1 MDPSEKRK
9 LARKAIRKNPD
20 AYGALITE
28 YKEYL
33 YKMAYLYMKN
43 EQDALDI
50 VGTTILKG
58 FQNIHTLKNPDWF
71 KTWITKIL
79 IRTAQDE
86 LKKVIYFDSA
96 DEIQISERYNGV
108 SLEEKHDLYSA
119 IDQLSERYQTV
130 IVLKYFSGFS
140 VREIAFVMNIPEGSV
155 KAYLSRARSELKNI
169 LKEDY
174 LYASHQPPVQLV
186 V

>member
-50 VGTTILKG
+50 VGTTILIRQHRLRKSRRDQKTVPQKETTPDFCKRRCG
-58 FQNIHTLKNPDWF
+58 GCTDHRIFRILHFQSRACFQNP
-71 KTWITKIL
+71 
-79 IRTAQDE
+79 
-86 LKKVIYFDSA
+86 A
-96 DEIQISERYNGV
+96 DR
-108 SLEEKHDLYSA
+108 
-119 IDQLSERYQTV
+119 
-130 IVLKYFSGFS
+130 KYF
-140 VREIAFVMNIPEGSV
+140 
-155 KAYLSRARSELKNI
+155 
-169 LKEDY
+169 
-174 LYASHQPPVQLV
+174 
-186 V
+186 

>member
-58 FQNIHTLKNPDWF
+58 FHENIDPH
-71 KTWITKIL
+71 
-79 IRTAQDE
+79 RTGR
-86 LKKVIYFDSA
+86 I
-96 DEIQISERYNGV
+96 
-108 SLEEKHDLYSA
+108 EE
-119 IDQLSERYQTV
+119 
-130 IVLKYFSGFS
+130 
-140 VREIAFVMNIPEGSV
+140 
-155 KAYLSRARSELKNI
+155 
-169 LKEDY
+169 
-174 LYASHQPPVQLV
+174 SHLF
-186 V
+186 

>member
-1 MDPSEKRK
+1 MDPTNKRK
-9 LARKAIRKNPD
+9 LIKKAIRQNPE
-20 AYGALITE
+20 AYGILISE

-79 IRTAQDE
+79 IHTAQDE
-86 LKKVIYFDSA
+86 LKKVVYFDST
-96 DEIQISERYNGV
+96 DMIQISDRYTGI

-130 IVLKYFSGFS
+130 IILKYFSDLS
-140 VREIAFVMNIPEGSV
+140 IKEIAFIMNIPEGSV
-155 KAYLSRARSELKNI
+155 KAYLSRARNELKDM

-174 LYASHQPPVQLV
+174 LYAN
-186 V
+186 

>member
-1 MDPSEKRK
+1 MFTNNSNKIVTFLCEFPSNQCKLVYSTCSMFEMKGGIRSMDPSEKRK

-86 LKKVIYFDSA
+86 LKKVIYFDST
-96 DEIQISERYNGV
+96 DESR
-108 SLEEKHDLYSA
+108 
-119 IDQLSERYQTV
+119 
-130 IVLKYFSGFS
+130 FPSGTT
-140 VREIAFVMNIPEGSV
+140 AFRWKKSTICTLPSTNSPNVTRP
-155 KAYLSRARSELKNI
+155 
-169 LKEDY
+169 
-174 LYASHQPPVQLV
+174 
-186 V
+186 